1 MAIDP
6 TQLVNSTD
14 AQLDEMFRGAG
25 TLPLDQL
32 MNTGEHHVDLANR
45 TIYNDAHW
53 KGWVPKDLPLDEIFT
68 RLSTGYGK
76 RFWKQRKRALG
87 ETLYLNGRLLV
98 KHALEE
104 ITIDRV
110 TNDLAPGRYIL
121 LHYTDPVFEHI
132 FYDVMRTIDDGVI
145 LYRGYAGRFPEGRRG
160 LTGLLMRRYTF
171 AEMGVKDHE
180 VLFGTAA
187 IPAADSLA
195 GSWDLAAIDTSN
207 HAVNVAR
214 VSFDRSP
221 DGRLESRCEA
231 GIATRAP
238 LVPTFV
244 YDHFRS
250 QDVTGF
256 ESELKTIDDRMII
269 GKWTTEI
276 RGPYAKLLRVGTQGL
291 FYPEQ
296 EKASNRRFTLYYML
310 TRTAD

>member
-14 AQLDEMFRGAG
+14 AQLDEMFRAAG

-32 MNTGEHHVDLANR
+32 MNTGEHRVDLASH

-110 TNDLAPGRYIL
+110 TNDLDPGRYIL

-145 LYRGYAGRFPEGRRG
+145 LYRGYAGRFPGGSGGERWRWAGDGRR
-160 LTGLLMRRYTF
+160 RRWRRRESCFVRPF
-171 AEMGVKDHE
+171 AQ
-180 VLFGTAA
+180 
-187 IPAADSLA
+187 PS
-195 GSWDLAAIDTSN
+195 
-207 HAVNVAR
+207 
-214 VSFDRSP
+214 
-221 DGRLESRCEA
+221 
-231 GIATRAP
+231 
-238 LVPTFV
+238 
-244 YDHFRS
+244 
-250 QDVTGF
+250 
-256 ESELKTIDDRMII
+256 
-269 GKWTTEI
+269 
-276 RGPYAKLLRVGTQGL
+276 
-291 FYPEQ
+291 
-296 EKASNRRFTLYYML
+296 
-310 TRTAD
+310 